1 MASSEDSEKFY
12 KGKRIFDL
20 KKFEKE
26 VVQLGL
32 ELKKK
37 IKG

>member
-1 MASSEDSEKFY
+1 MASSEDSGKFY

-20 KKFEKE
+20 KNLKK
-26 VVQLGL
+26 VDTTWP

-37 IKG
+37 KKG